1 MRLRTKYLI
10 KNWAVKALWLMF
22 GGFVI
27 WAKIAKLRNND
38 YSNYEKVIDYG
49 RIKDEDKLIRPAIAA
64 IFYQGKSDKKSS
76 LSTYFNH
83 SANYKKQNVRMVV
96 VPKNLASYNAE
107 VVEKLYEELHNNNK
121 IEKVLLVYD
130 KDSKSDVKAHK
141 KMLLQIMDVQ
151 SIDESPIS
159 QNNLKEEKSI
169 DAYLSEAKRLVVF
182 LADLDKGLNDENSD
196 FFVGEAVYFAQKY
209 FYLI

>member
-1 MRLRTKYLI
+1 MRSRTKYLI
-10 KNWAVKALWLMF
+10 KNLAVKALWLMF

-27 WAKIAKLRNND
+27 WANIVKLRNND

-64 IFYQGKSDKKSS
+64 IFYQGKSDKKYS

-107 VVEKLYEELHNNNK
+107 VVEKLY
-121 IEKVLLVYD
+121 
-130 KDSKSDVKAHK
+130 
-141 KMLLQIMDVQ
+141 
-151 SIDESPIS
+151 
-159 QNNLKEEKSI
+159 
-169 DAYLSEAKRLVVF
+169 
-182 LADLDKGLNDENSD
+182 
-196 FFVGEAVYFAQKY
+196 
-209 FYLI
+209 